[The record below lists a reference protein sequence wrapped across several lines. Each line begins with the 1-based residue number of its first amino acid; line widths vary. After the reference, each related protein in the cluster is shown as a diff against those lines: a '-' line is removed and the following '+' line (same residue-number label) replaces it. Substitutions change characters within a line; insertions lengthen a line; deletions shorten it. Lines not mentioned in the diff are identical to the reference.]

1 MSSHPADFS
10 YPNYPAPVHPHNARD
25 DDVKAPYDD
34 LIDQYGSPYGA
45 QPHKTFAVDPS
56 ALSSHARQPSYTV
69 SNQSHETSKDLK
81 SAYSQ
86 DPPDW
91 EYPPPLAKEE
101 KLSVEKKTAWS
112 KVRLSSHVAI
122 VLSLNQPR
130 PQYVPDSWA
139 CRLYL
144 LTVLVET
151 AIDLAIEGDIIL
163 RFHESDSSDSEDMA
177 TRRMPVYL
185 SIFALAQ

>member
-1 MSSHPADFS
+1 MPRDWPRRDGRLKRTRLPLALGVRSSTSAGRPPFLRSQAEQPNLQSLFRPHSPYNTMSSHPADFS

-101 KLSVEKKTAWS
+101 KLIVEKKTTWS
-112 KVRLSSHVAI
+112 KVRLSF
-122 VLSLNQPR
+122 P
-130 PQYVPDSWA
+130 
-139 CRLYL
+139 CRYCP
-144 LTVLVET
+144 
-151 AIDLAIEGDIIL
+151 
-163 RFHESDSSDSEDMA
+163 F
-177 TRRMPVYL
+177 P
-185 SIFALAQ
+185 